1 MTPLDPEAS
10 AEGRPIFFGAQ
21 IVEVVIVRNVER
33 EMDMSFGVFARLGV
47 EFVRTRACSKRASR
61 SK

>member
-1 MTPLDPEAS
+1 LDPEAS

-33 EMDMSFGVFARLGV
+33 DIFVAMGIIEAGCMGGV
-47 EFVRTRACSKRASR
+47 SR
-61 SK
+61 SGSVGIQK

>member
-33 EMDMSFGVFARLGV
+33 DIFVAMGIIEAGCMGGV
-47 EFVRTRACSKRASR
+47 SR
-61 SK
+61 SGSVGIRK